1 MSRFRKPLFW
11 TASIYPL
18 LACSLLHAQVAQPR
32 LNQLSPI
39 GAKRGGTVEI
49 TLTGTQIGQAT
60 GLLIDGG
67 GIAVESISIP
77 KDRPNT
83 ALAKV
88 NIAPDAL
95 PGVRAV
101 RVLTKFGASDRQL
114 FCIGAYNEAAE
125 KEPNNTRDKAQELG
139 SLPITL
145 NGKSDG
151 GEDVDW
157 YKFKGQKGQTYIVEV
172 MAARLESPFDSVLT
186 IQDAQGHELTIN
198 DDYYGTD
205 SFLSFTPKTD
215 GDYYV
220 QIHDLRYQGGGNFF
234 YRLTV
239 GVIPRVTS
247 IFTNGGQAGHGVNLE
262 KHGYNLGGATSQ
274 PITLPNDT
282 TLSQTKV
289 GVMQADGSLITF
301 PFGVSDLNERNE
313 IEPNDLLNRADS
325 LPIPCVMNGRIAP
338 APSSKS
344 PDTDY
349 FRFKGEKGKKLV
361 FEVIAHR
368 LGSRLES
375 QIYVRNLQGSILT
388 QSDDNSREADQRIE
402 FMPPDNGEYILQ
414 IRDLYGKGGD
424 EYPYRL
430 SATEATPDFR
440 LTFSQDRLVIG
451 QGNRAPLQVTANR
464 LNGYNGEITLDLEGL
479 PAGVVLLT
487 PATISAGRNEA
498 FLVLS
503 ADATAQVKG
512 QPFHLIGR
520 AVINKRKVAH
530 EAQALETT
538 QRENN
543 ISTLPRELAT
553 VSVTE
558 PLDISIALSMEKITL
573 APGESKE
580 IVVKVT
586 RRAGF
591 NPKVP
596 ISVLGVPSGVTVTV
610 TPAEVPEKQTEVKI
624 VIKAEG
630 NAPIG
635 ELSFVVAGRSLNE
648 DVRPYYYAAPP
659 LLVTIAK
666 K

>member
-1 MSRFRKPLFW
+1 MSYFRQTLLW
-11 TASIYPL
+11 TAGIYTL
-18 LACSLLHAQVAQPR
+18 CACSLMHAQVAQPR
-32 LNQLSPI
+32 LNPLSPI
-39 GAKRGGTVEI
+39 GAKRGETVEI
-49 TLTGTQIGQAT
+49 TLTGAQMGQT
-60 GLLIDGG
+60 IGLLFEGA
-67 GIAVESISIP
+67 GITVESISIP
-77 KDRPNT
+77 KAPPNT
-83 ALAKV
+83 AIAKV

-101 RVLTKFGASDRQL
+101 RALTKFGASDRQL
-114 FCIGAYNEAAE
+114 FCIGAYNEIAE
-125 KEPNNTRDKAQELG
+125 KEPNNTRDKAQEIAT
-139 SLPITL
+139 LPVAI

-157 YKFKGQKGQTYIVEV
+157 YKFKGRKGQTYILEV
-172 MAARLESPFDSVLT
+172 MAARLESPFDSVLA
-186 IQDAQGHELTIN
+186 IQDAQGHELAMN
-198 DDYYGTD
+198 DDYLGAD
-205 SFLSFTPKTD
+205 SFLAFTPKAD
-215 GDYYV
+215 GDYYI
-220 QIHDLRYQGGGNFF
+220 QLHDLRYQGGANFL

-239 GVIPRVTS
+239 GAIPRVTS
-247 IFTNGGQAGHGVNLE
+247 IFPIGGQAGHGVNLE
-262 KHGYNLGGATSQ
+262 KRGYNLGGATSQ

-289 GVMQADGSLITF
+289 GALQADGSLIAF
-301 PFGVSDLNERNE
+301 PFGVSDLFERNE
-313 IEPNDLLNRADS
+313 IEPNDSLSHPDT
-325 LPIPCVMNGRIAP
+325 LPIPCVMNGRIAS
-338 APSSKS
+338 APNSKT

-349 FRFKGEKGKKLV
+349 FRFKGEKGKRLG
-361 FEVIAHR
+361 FEVVAHQ

-375 QIYVRNLQGSILT
+375 QLYVRNLQGNILA
-388 QSDDNSREADQRIE
+388 QSDDNSRNADQRIE
-402 FMPPDNGEYILQ
+402 FTPPDNGDYILQ

-430 SATEATPDFR
+430 YATETTPDFR

-464 LNGYNGEITLDLEGL
+464 LNGYNGEIALDLQGL
-479 PAGVVLLT
+479 PAGVVSLT
-487 PATISAGRNEA
+487 PPTIPAGRNEV
-498 FLVLS
+498 FLVLA
-503 ADATAQVKG
+503 ADAGAQVKG
-512 QPFHLIGR
+512 QPFRLIGR
-520 AVINKRKVAH
+520 ATINKRKVAH

-543 ISTLPRELAT
+543 LSTLPRELAT
-553 VSVTE
+553 ASVTE

-596 ISVLGVPSGVTVTV
+596 ISVLGVPGGVTVAV

-630 NAPIG
+630 NAPLG
-635 ELSFVVAGRSLNE
+635 EFSFVVAGRSLNE
-648 DVRPYYYAAPP
+648 DVRPYHYAAPP